1 MRGII
6 GRCVSIDAAVDV
18 SRLRL
23 FVQVAELGSL
33 TKAARLHGSA
43 QSAISRQ
50 ISALEREY
58 GGHLFY
64 RTGHGV
70 VLSELGE
77 RVFARVKA
85 WLAETEQ
92 LDNEIRAA
100 AGVPV
105 GVVRLGVLPALAPPV
120 LGPLFPILRSRYP
133 AVRLH
138 VREGSS
144 SQLDE
149 WLSNGQLDAAVLFRD
164 TRRSGAAETT
174 LATVDAHLVGS
185 AGDPLTRGET
195 LRFEQL
201 AGLPLI
207 VPALPNG
214 MRVSLEQHA
223 KRKDV
228 PLTVVMETDSL
239 AVQKELVAST
249 GCYTVI
255 AYHAVQAEL
264 ARGTLQASRI
274 VGPGIT
280 RLITLVTAS
289 QRPPTLA
296 IREVVKLIPALVEE
310 QIREGALQRRRP

>member
-1 MRGII
+1 M
-6 GRCVSIDAAVDV
+6 DV
-18 SRLRL
+18 SKLSL

-33 TKAARLHGSA
+33 TKAARLYGSG

-58 GGHLFY
+58 GGRLFY

-77 RVFARVKA
+77 RVFSRVKA

-92 LDNEIRAA
+92 LENEIRAA

-120 LGPLFPILRSRYP
+120 LGPLFPVLCERYP
-133 AVRLH
+133 GVRLH

-149 WLSNGQLDAAVLFRD
+149 WLANGQLDVAVLFRD
-164 TRRSGAAETT
+164 ARRSGTAETT
-174 LATVDAHLVGS
+174 LATMDAHLVGA
-185 AGDPLTRGET
+185 AGDALTRSET
-195 LRFEQL
+195 VRFDQL
-201 AGLPLI
+201 ARLPLI
-207 VPALPNG
+207 VPAMPNG
-214 MRVSLEQHA
+214 MRVALEQHA
-223 KRKDV
+223 KRKGV
-228 PLTVVMETDSL
+228 ALSVVMETDSL

-249 GCYTVI
+249 RCYTVI
-255 AYHAVQAEL
+255 AYHAVMSEVHG
-264 ARGTLQASRI
+264 GTLQAARI
-274 VGPGIT
+274 VAPGIT
-280 RLITLVTAS
+280 RLITLVAGT

-296 IREVVKLIPALVEE
+296 IREVVKLIPGLVEE
-310 QIREGALQRRRP
+310 QIRKGALQRRRSSQ